1 MCFYSWQSVYLP
13 VEKNHESL
21 CLQFW
26 KLRCQAYVSK
36 PSTSTFFFSFFKK
49 KLKALQNYFLFLV
62 QDSVWYKYQHKD
74 LHYLYLCLKQA
85 WRHTHSG
92 VCNTCVTHISS
103 WISYTVLPCTWPI
116 SVKIHLTFCTEY
128 AASAQL
134 FLAYF
139 AISGSNEQN
148 SEISYED
155 WQCVYYSPPILWRYS
170 LLFNTAVRLT

>member
-1 MCFYSWQSVYLP
+1 VRSQKLYLGKLLSGVLNMCFYSWQSVYLP

-26 KLRCQAYVSK
+26 KLCCQAYMSQNL
-36 PSTSTFFFSFFKK
+36 PLQLFFFFFKEVK
-49 KLKALQNYFLFLV
+49 SPAKLLKVELLLV
-62 QDSVWYKYQHKD
+62 QYSVFYKYQHKD
-74 LHYLYLCLKQA
+74 LHYLYLCLKQE

-92 VCNTCVTHISS
+92 VCNTCVTHTSS

-116 SVKIHLTFCTEY
+116 SVKIHLTFCTEC

-155 WQCVYYSPPILWRYS
+155 WQCI
-170 LLFNTAVRLT
+170 